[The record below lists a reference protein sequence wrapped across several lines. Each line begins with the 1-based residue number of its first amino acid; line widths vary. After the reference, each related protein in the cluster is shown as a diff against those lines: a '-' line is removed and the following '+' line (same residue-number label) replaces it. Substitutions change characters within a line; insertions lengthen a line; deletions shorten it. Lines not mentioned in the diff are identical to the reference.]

1 MAKSKKRLEAIKL
14 RRRGNSIKK
23 IAKTI
28 GVAQSSVSLWCR
40 NIALTEEQQNLIVK
54 NGLEGLRLGQLKS
67 AELRRKKRIDIV
79 NGLQKQGVLFFKKL
93 TRKEFFVFGL
103 ALYVCEG
110 SKTHRRF
117 IFTNSDPKLIKI
129 VGKWLYEFY
138 GIGSNRLGLRVQI
151 HEMHKPRERIIKAYW
166 KKYLNLPFSTPIKV
180 NYIKTVRQKIYENY
194 DSYYGTM
201 YLKVLKGTV
210 FSYKIQGL
218 IHGLISRLD
227 ST

>member
-1 MAKSKKRLEAIKL
+1 MEL
-14 RRRGNSIKK
+14 RRLGNSIKK

-40 NIALTEEQQNLIVK
+40 DIALTEGQQNLIVK

-67 AELRRKKRIDIV
+67 AELKRKKRIEIV
-79 NGLQKQGVLFFKKL
+79 DDLQKQGVIFFKKL

-129 VGKWLYEFY
+129 VVKWLYEFY
-138 GIGSNRLGLRVQI
+138 GIDSDRLGLRVQI
-151 HEMHKPRERIIKAYW
+151 HEMHKPRERIIKIYW
-166 KKYLNLPFSTPIKV
+166 KKYLNFPSSAPIKV
-180 NYIKTVRQKIYENY
+180 DYIKTARQKIYENY
-194 DSYYGTM
+194 NSYYGTM
-201 YLKVLKGTV
+201 HLKVLKGTV

-218 IHGLISRLD
+218 IYGLISRID